1 MSNWFQIKS
10 NYRVDARLRILT
22 ADEHRVWFN
31 LLCYAAE
38 QKPNRGA
45 ILNYDAYVVAIEVA
59 NGDTELLIR
68 VLDKLSKLCIIN
80 VNQSISIVFCDFNNI
95 KEPEYRKEWRSV
107 SRELSPA
114 IFSRDDYMCT
124 YCGAKEYLTID
135 HILPLSRGGSSNKDN
150 LTTACRSCN
159 SRKHNKTIEEWNNE

>member
-45 ILNYDAYVVAIEVA
+45 ILNYDMDVLAVEVA
-59 NGDTELLIR
+59 NGNNELLTQ
-68 VLDKLSKLCIIN
+68 VLYQLSRLRIIN
-80 VNQSISIVFCDFNNI
+80 IDQSINIIFCDFNNI
-95 KEPEYRKEWRSV
+95 KEPEYRKEWRSL

-114 IFSRDDYMCT
+114 IFSRDENMCT

-135 HILPLSRGGSSNKDN
+135 HILPLSRGGSNNKDN

-159 SRKHNKTIEEWNNE
+159 SRKHNKTIEEWG